1 MEPLTPADTFAW
13 LLDAGNWTGASGVP
27 QRLLEHLGYSVV
39 ATLAA
44 AAIALPLGLLL
55 GHTGRF
61 GNLAINVANI
71 GRAIPTFGLIVIA
84 FILLRFSVLPVFIAL
99 VALAIPPILTNTY
112 VGIRQVDREVREA
125 AAGMGMSGTQILWR
139 VEAPIA
145 VPLIMAGIRVS
156 AVQVVATATL
166 AAVVS
171 FGGLGRFII
180 DGLAQGVQG
189 PARGLPQVIAGA
201 LLVASLAI
209 LTEVALGWVQRAV
222 TPAGLSDRAPS
233 PVAPTPADNVVN
245 QP

>member
-1 MEPLTPADTFAW
+1 VDFFSV
-13 LLDAGNWTGASGVP
+13 LLDWFTDPSHWTGPNGILF
-27 QRLLEHLGYSVV
+27 RLGEHIVYSLI
-39 ATLAA
+39 ATLIA
-44 AAIALPLGLLL
+44 AAIALPLGLWL

-84 FILLRFSVLPVFIAL
+84 FILLRFSLLPVFIAL
-99 VALAIPPILTNTY
+99 IALAIPPILTNTY
-112 VGIRQVDREVREA
+112 VGIRQVDAEVRDA
-125 AAGMGMSGTQILWR
+125 AAGMGMTGPQMLWR
-139 VEAPIA
+139 VETPVA

-189 PARGLPQVIAGA
+189 RARGLPQVVAGA
-201 LLVASLAI
+201 LLVALLAI
-209 LTEVALGWVQRAV
+209 ATEVALGRLQVAATPRGLRRPRRVADRPDIEDVVQ
-222 TPAGLSDRAPS
+222 T
-233 PVAPTPADNVVN
+233 
-245 QP
+245 

>member
-1 MEPLTPADTFAW
+1 MDFLSTLVAWFADPAQ
-13 LLDAGNWTGASGVP
+13 WTGSNGIPYRVI
-27 QRLLEHLGYSVV
+27 QHLGYSIV

-44 AAIALPLGLLL
+44 AAMALPLGLVL

-84 FILLRFSVLPVFIAL
+84 FILMGFSVVPVFIAL
-99 VALAIPPILTNTY
+99 IALAIPPILTNTY
-112 VGIRQVDREVREA
+112 VGIREVDREVREA
-125 AAGMGMSGTQILWR
+125 AVGMGMTGSQILWR

-145 VPLIMAGIRVS
+145 LPLIMAGVRVS

-180 DGLAQGVQG
+180 DGLAKGVQG
-189 PARGLPQVIAGA
+189 RARGLPEVVAGA
-201 LLVASLAI
+201 LLVALVAV
-209 LTEVALGWVQRAV
+209 LTEVALGRLQKATTPRGLRRTSSTRADEPV
-222 TPAGLSDRAPS
+222 PS
-233 PVAPTPADNVVN
+233 EELL
-245 QP
+245 QPS

>member
-1 MEPLTPADTFAW
+1 MDFLSPVAAW
-13 LLDAGNWTGASGVP
+13 LTDPAHWSGTNGVP

-84 FILLRFSVLPVFIAL
+84 FILLGFSVLPVFIAL
-99 VALAIPPILTNTY
+99 VSLAIPPILTNTY

-125 AAGMGMSGTQILWR
+125 ATGMGMSGSQVLWR

-145 VPLIMAGIRVS
+145 VPLIMAGLRVS

-189 PARGLPQVIAGA
+189 PARGLPQVVAGA
-201 LLVASLAI
+201 LLVAGLAI
-209 LTEVALGWVQRAV
+209 TTEVTLGWVQRAV
-222 TPAGLSDRAPS
+222 TPQGLRERLPAT
-233 PVAPTPADNVVN
+233 VAPTPAENVVS
-245 QP
+245 PS